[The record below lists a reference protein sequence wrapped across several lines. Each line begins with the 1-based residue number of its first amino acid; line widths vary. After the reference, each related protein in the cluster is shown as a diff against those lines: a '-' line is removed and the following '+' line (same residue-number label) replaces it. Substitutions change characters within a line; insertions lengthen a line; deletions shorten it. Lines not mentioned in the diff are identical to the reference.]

1 MDTGAD
7 HYLDI
12 KCSENL
18 SGNRFLN
25 IQVGDATRTVSIA
38 GDVNLNDWF
47 NQSVKTTASPLF
59 DHLGLGGVAVDADI
73 GINFDEVMTDVDNSV
88 KASIYSILQVT
99 KIMAADMVSIAYG
112 VNMLCTLDSTNT
124 QNWTNVAGLRGIQGY
139 IITEAGS
146 AGTVTGAACLITSAT
161 IADAATVTNLYGL
174 YISTPAVAGNKVT
187 NEYGIYIAN
196 QNTGQ
201 TLNYAIYTNTGLVH
215 FGDDI
220 TVVGDITANHLGLGG
235 AAVDADI
242 GINFSEVLTDVDNSV
257 KAGVYSYLQVAKTT
271 AVMTAQGIGVSIECN
286 LDSSNT
292 QNWTNAIGLIG
303 LASIIVSEAGSAG
316 TITGAAALTTYA
328 NFADAATITNYY
340 GLYTSGASVAGNK
353 LTNLYGIYI
362 ADQNTG
368 LTLNYAIY
376 TNAGVVRFG
385 DIVFINET
393 ANTRMTTGL
402 TINQGAADDEI
413 LALKSSDVAHGITTY
428 AETDTYGSFVK
439 QGSDEGGVRLTG
451 YTEVTVAT
459 NLWGVYTTDNTD
471 KTAAATGACLIEAGK
486 KSGTGIGNVAA
497 DANILV
503 VKTYKGGG
511 WAAIMIVDE
520 DGDIYYDGAAPASF
534 DKFEDTV
541 ICHDLANHLCDLRNP
556 AKNGFKDFIQY
567 NKDALV
573 KMGVVS
579 EGGFVS
585 TKSLNMLLLGAI
597 SQLGQK
603 TRELEKKLNLL
614 ES

>member
-1 MDTGAD
+1 MEKKTFEELVFKDGIRLGDSPYDPTKLTIDIGTDAAFDELFSSATYNKIKNHWHGGSLTEANPANGMIESVVAGSKLRHRSGGGWDEVLQLTRSADVSPQFATLRIMDTGAD

-402 TINQGAADDEI
+402 TINQGAADERNR
-413 LALKSSDVAHGITTY
+413 K
-428 AETDTYGSFVK
+428 
-439 QGSDEGGVRLTG
+439 
-451 YTEVTVAT
+451 
-459 NLWGVYTTDNTD
+459 
-471 KTAAATGACLIEAGK
+471 
-486 KSGTGIGNVAA
+486 
-497 DANILV
+497 
-503 VKTYKGGG
+503 YKDDY
-511 WAAIMIVDE
+511 W
-520 DGDIYYDGAAPASF
+520 
-534 DKFEDTV
+534 T
-541 ICHDLANHLCDLRNP
+541 
-556 AKNGFKDFIQY
+556 Y
-567 NKDALV
+567 NKP
-573 KMGVVS
+573 GS
-579 EGGFVS
+579 CG
-585 TKSLNMLLLGAI
+585 
-597 SQLGQK
+597 
-603 TRELEKKLNLL
+603 R
-614 ES
+614 